1 MGRRVGQASYVPTIN
16 QTRLDAYLAAERKIL
31 QGQSVRFG
39 DRELRRADLAEIRK
53 EIGLLQAVVSRD
65 LTGRGG
71 RFSQADFGGVT

>member
-1 MGRRVGQASYVPTIN
+1 MPTIN
-16 QTRLDAYLAAERKIL
+16 QTRLAAYVAAEAKIL

-53 EIGLLQAVVSRD
+53 EIGLLQSVVAREEAGAA
-65 LTGRGG
+65 GRGG